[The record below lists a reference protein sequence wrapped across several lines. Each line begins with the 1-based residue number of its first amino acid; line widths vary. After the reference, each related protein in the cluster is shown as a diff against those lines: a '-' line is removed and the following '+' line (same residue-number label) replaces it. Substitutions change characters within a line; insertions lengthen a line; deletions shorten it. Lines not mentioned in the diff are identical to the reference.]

1 MCASYPAPVAIGQG
15 EEGGRIQLFPCG
27 EFFAKDGRPANLK
40 GVKTKVWRITRLV
53 AEKLIADFATRQ
65 NGMVVDYEH
74 QTFLAAQNGQ
84 PAPAA
89 GWIRALEWIEGQ
101 GLFAKVDW
109 TEKARGFLENGEYMY
124 ISPTFHFDPV
134 SGEIVELLNAALT
147 NYPALDGMEP
157 ARAKG
162 EFMGFLQQL
171 KKALGLA
178 DAATEAD
185 IVALVEE
192 KGAAKFVESLSAK
205 GDEPEANPK
214 DGAKQEP
221 EKKTE
226 DKADSGQDPVSA
238 SALASIAALEARV
251 KELGNSLASLSKE
264 NMIQSRGAAIEAALA
279 DGRLPANA
287 KEWAYSLAVTNPT
300 ALGEFLELA
309 SPVAALKGTQTSKT
323 GVPGT
328 DEKRTPEEETVFAQL
343 GI

>member
-1 MCASYPAPVAIGQG
+1 MCASYPILVELVALGQR
-15 EEGGRIQLFPCG
+15 ETGGRIQLFPCG
-27 EFFAKDGRPANLK
+27 EFAANDGRPASLK
-40 GVKTKVWRITRLV
+40 GVKTKVWRMGRIVAERLV
-53 AEKLIADFATRQ
+53 SAFSARQ

-89 GWIRALEWIEGQ
+89 GWIRGLEWVEGQ
-101 GLFAKVDW
+101 GLFASVDW
-109 TEKARGFLENGEYMY
+109 TEKAKGFLASGEYKY
-124 ISPTFHFDPV
+124 ISPTFQFDPV
-134 SGEIVELLNAALT
+134 SGEIEELLCAALT

-171 KKALGLA
+171 KKALGLT

-192 KGAAKFVESLSAK
+192 KGAASFVESLSGK
-205 GDEPEANPK
+205 GDETEADPK
-214 DGAKQEP
+214 DGAKKAE
-221 EKKTE
+221 EKKAE
-226 DKADSGQDPVSA
+226 EKQGPVSA
-238 SALASIAALEARV
+238 SAIAAIAALENKV
-251 KELGNSLASLSKE
+251 QELGNSLASLSKE
-264 NMIQSRGAAIEAALA
+264 NVKHSRGAAIEAALA

-287 KEWAYSLAVTNPT
+287 KNWAYALAATNPT

-309 SPVAALKGTQTSKT
+309 SPVAALKGTQTSKAS
-323 GVPGT
+323 VPNAN
-328 DEKRTPEEETVFAQL
+328 EKRTPEEEMVFAQL